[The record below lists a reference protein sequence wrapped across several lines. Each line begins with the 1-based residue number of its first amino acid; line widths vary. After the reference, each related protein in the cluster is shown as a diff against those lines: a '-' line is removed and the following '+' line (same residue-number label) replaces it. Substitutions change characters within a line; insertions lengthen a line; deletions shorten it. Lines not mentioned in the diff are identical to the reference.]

1 MSQAVDGPEVHPPS
15 ARHRALRVPGFRVMA
30 PYAMPHR
37 LSADS
42 ILRHLKRQAAT
53 LFALMALLWSAEVL
67 DVVLRTI
74 SDIRMDAWGI
84 RPRSLSG
91 LKGIVLA
98 PFLHV
103 DFNHLAANSLP
114 LLVLAS
120 LVLLEG
126 PRRFWTATGLI
137 ALLSGAAVWCIGQS
151 NSVYL
156 GASGLIFGYLGFVFM
171 RAWVSRQ
178 PVWIAIAVAS
188 ALVYG
193 GLAMSLLSV
202 QQGVSWLGHSSG
214 LLSGMLTATLLY
226 DGIPR
231 SRADR

>member
-1 MSQAVDGPEVHPPS
+1 
-15 ARHRALRVPGFRVMA
+15 
-30 PYAMPHR
+30 
-37 LSADS
+37 
-42 ILRHLKRQAAT
+42 
-53 LFALMALLWSAEVL
+53 LFALMALLWGAEVL

-84 RPRSLSG
+84 RPRSIGG

-103 DFNHLAANSLP
+103 NFNHLAANSLP

-126 PRRFWTATGLI
+126 PNRFWKATGLI

-151 NSVYL
+151 HSVYL
-156 GASGLIFGYLGFVFM
+156 GASGIIFGYLGFVFM

-178 PVWIAIAVAS
+178 PLWIAIAVAS

-214 LLSGMLTATLLY
+214 LLSGMLTATLLH
-226 DGIPR
+226 DGRGGATRPR
-231 SRADR
+231 PS

>member
-1 MSQAVDGPEVHPPS
+1 MTQP
-15 ARHRALRVPGFRVMA
+15 LT
-30 PYAMPHR
+30 
-37 LSADS
+37 ADS
-42 ILRHLKRQAAT
+42 ILRHLKHQAAT
-53 LFALMALLWSAEVL
+53 LFALMALLWGAEVL

-74 SDIRMDAWGI
+74 SDLRLDAWGI
-84 RPRSLSG
+84 RPRTISG

-103 DFNHLAANSLP
+103 DFNHLAANSFP

-126 PRRFWTATGLI
+126 PRRFWKATGLI

-156 GASGLIFGYLGFVFM
+156 GASGIIFGYLGFVFM

-178 PVWIAIAVAS
+178 PVWIAIAIAVAS

-193 GLAMSLLSV
+193 GLAVSLLSV
-202 QQGVSWLGHSSG
+202 QQGVSWLGHTSG
-214 LLSGMLTATLLY
+214 LLSGMLTVTLLY
-226 DGIPR
+226 DRTPR
-231 SRADR
+231 SRADG